1 MPLVREYQMD
11 GLKQRIDEYF
21 MRCEQPSIHKLFL
34 ADEFNAESQAT
45 IFWICQEVMSNKNI
59 VRQ

>member
-34 ADEFNAESQAT
+34 ADEFSMPKAKQRFSEYA
-45 IFWICQEVMSNKNI
+45 K
-59 VRQ
+59 R